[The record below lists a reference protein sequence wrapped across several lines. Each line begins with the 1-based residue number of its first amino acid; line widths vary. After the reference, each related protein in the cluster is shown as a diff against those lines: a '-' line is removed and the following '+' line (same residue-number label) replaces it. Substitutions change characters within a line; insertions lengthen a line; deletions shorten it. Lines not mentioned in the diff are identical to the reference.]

1 MKRLMA
7 FLENKVCLNHLSKIM
22 PSSFVEKVCLSWPV
36 ISLLWKIKKHPFIQA
51 AARWSHPT
59 NTKHFLSLNPCFLAL
74 VLQHEQLLC
83 TGLARAE
90 HRFSWHLCNKTQH
103 EVPTK
108 CFWWA
113 QNFSSCRRQKPRV
126 LSQQKFAIGNAQSR
140 SKSYCPDSSVLWQSS
155 VKGPRNCP
163 TSHLSNLL
171 SVWPAALLW
180 AGKDSDA
187 DTVNPVVFTTFIQF
201 TIPIL
206 LLYSV
211 LCLFSKSSY
220 IRKPFFFGRDSKKR
234 MKTVASVYKE
244 NKAQV

>member
-74 VLQHEQLLC
+74 IRQHEQLLC
-83 TGLARAE
+83 TDLAWAE
-90 HRFSWHLCNKTQH
+90 RRFSWHLCNKTQH

-163 TSHLSNLL
+163 TSQQPPVCLTCSTFMGWKRLRCWHSESSCVHHLHPVQHPDSSPVFSFMSLL
-171 SVWPAALLW
+171 QEQLHKKA
-180 AGKDSDA
+180 
-187 DTVNPVVFTTFIQF
+187 I
-201 TIPIL
+201 
-206 LLYSV
+206 
-211 LCLFSKSSY
+211 
-220 IRKPFFFGRDSKKR
+220 FFWQR
-234 MKTVASVYKE
+234 
-244 NKAQV
+244 

>member
-51 AARWSHPT
+51 AAQWSHPT

-74 VLQHEQLLC
+74 IRQHEQLLC
-83 TGLARAE
+83 TDLAWAE
-90 HRFSWHLCNKTQH
+90 RRFSWHLCNKTQH

-163 TSHLSNLL
+163 TSQQ
-171 SVWPAALLW
+171 P
-180 AGKDSDA
+180 
-187 DTVNPVVFTTFIQF
+187 PVCLTCSHCYVLEKTQMLTQRIQ
-201 TIPIL
+201 
-206 LLYSV
+206 
-211 LCLFSKSSY
+211 LCSPPSSSSTSRFFSC
-220 IRKPFFFGRDSKKR
+220 IQFFGRDSKKR